1 MEALATPRVLGQP
14 VIDDGIRWLNFFNGR
29 VLSAEDLRTDH
40 DAIAEARR
48 QLGRA
53 IGDGVATGFTVE
65 EDVLSSTPGGPI
77 LTVRSGL
84 AINVDGQAL
93 ELHRD
98 IRVGLVRV
106 DQPTGGDGSAFT
118 RCDVV
123 LPGTAGLGVYVL
135 TVGPAEAD
143 AGKAPVAGL
152 GNQAAGCDTA
162 YSVEGVRFR
171 LFPVPLEDGDLAEP
185 NLLRNRIAYRM
196 FGTRASDRST
206 LARDPFT
213 AIPSPTTLLEELRA
227 ACFGGS
233 DVPLAVL
240 HWKPVDGLRFVD
252 MWPVRRRP
260 AGAGSDLMFPAG
272 VRGALAAAD
281 EAVVLQFQDHLA
293 SIIRSGVAP
302 SLIDA
307 TAHFEFLPPVGFV
320 PIGAARSV
328 DLSRFFGGIK
338 TRGPF
343 FIEGARVD
351 PLIRGGLPTAPID
364 IASRELVWLY
374 QVRQNDQAVIAG
386 QVKQSFAMFTSGFVP
401 YGANAQFDLAYWDF
415 ANYALK
421 VT

>member
-1 MEALATPRVLGQP
+1 MEAVATPRSLGQP
-14 VIDDGIRWLNFFNGR
+14 VVDDGIRWLNFFNGR

-48 QLGRA
+48 QLGRV
-53 IGDGVATGFTVE
+53 IGDGIALGFGVE
-65 EDVLSSTPGGPI
+65 EEVLTSTPGAPI

-84 AINVDGQAL
+84 AINVDGQTL

-106 DQPTGGDGSAFT
+106 DQPIGGEGSAFA

-135 TVGPAEAD
+135 TVGPAQAD

-162 YSVEGVRFR
+162 YSVEGVRFQ
-171 LFPVPLEDGDLAEP
+171 LIPVPLEEGDLAEP
-185 NLLRNRIAYRM
+185 DLLRNRIAYRM

-206 LARDPFT
+206 LARDPFR
-213 AIPSPTTLLEELRA
+213 ADPTPKTLLEELRA

-260 AGAGSDLMFPAG
+260 AGAGPESMFGAG
-272 VRGALAAAD
+272 IRGGLAAAD
-281 EAVVLQFQDHLA
+281 EAVFLQFQDHLA
-293 SIIRSGVAP
+293 SLIRSAASP
-302 SLIDA
+302 SLLDA
-307 TAHFEFLPPVGFV
+307 TAHFEFLPPIGFV
-320 PIGAARSV
+320 PIGAVRSV

-343 FIEGARVD
+343 YIEGARVD
-351 PLIRGGLPTAPID
+351 PLVRGALPSSPID
-364 IASRELVWLY
+364 VASRELVWLY